1 MSIWLRLT
9 TNLFLGLLCHSLLA
23 AQILERDI
31 ASRVHASVGHSVHI
45 HDHDSDSEMPVR
57 EEETISKTFAMNTVN
72 SPRVL
77 EIDNVFGSID
87 VIGSAVDQAQL
98 VVKKTI
104 RAESKEKI
112 EQAKKDVTLDINQQG
127 NSVNLYVNGP
137 FRCQCQGCVN
147 IDRETGYVI
156 KMDFELQVPINTSL
170 KLRTVNEG
178 HVKVRNVSGE
188 YTVRNVNGGIEMLNV
203 GGSGH
208 VRTVNGGVKVT
219 FRENPHANSEY
230 ASLNGDVELYFVR
243 NLSAD
248 FRFKTFNG
256 GVYSDFLLAALPQQA
271 IKEERR
277 NGKLI
282 LRADR
287 YTGGR
292 VGNGGPEIRVENF
305 NGDIRVLERHD

>member
-1 MSIWLRLT
+1 MTSWRKLAT
-9 TNLFLGLLCHSLLA
+9 ALFFGLLCPSVLT
-23 AQILERDI
+23 AQVLERDI
-31 ASRVHASVGHSVHI
+31 ASTVRASVRHSVHI
-45 HDHDSDSEMPVR
+45 HDHDWDSEMPVR
-57 EEETISKTFAMNTVN
+57 EEETISRTFAMNTAN

-77 EIDNVFGSID
+77 EIDNVFGSIN
-87 VIGSAVDQAQL
+87 VAGSTADQAQL

-104 RAESKEKI
+104 RAETKEKI
-112 EQAKKDVTLDINQQG
+112 EQAKKDVTLDVNQQG
-127 NSVNLYVNGP
+127 NSVSLYVNGP

-147 IDRETGYVI
+147 FDRDTGYIV
-156 KMDFELQVPINTSL
+156 KMDFELQVPTNTSL

-178 HVKVRNVSGE
+178 HVKVQNVSGE
-188 YTVRNVNGGIEMLNV
+188 YTVHNVNGGIEMLNV

-230 ASLNGDVELYFVR
+230 ASLNGDVELYFAR

-271 IKEERR
+271 IQEERR